1 MAGVYIAERALD
13 DTDIRVFL
21 SVFFLPIRVGVDQSI
36 QSGVDSRGL
45 RNRRQIS
52 VIEHIY
58 IPCRGTRHV
67 GYQNGQSDS
76 FRNLFAIEIFK
87 YMCVYICRE
96 IIYRAKSNVF

>member
-1 MAGVYIAERALD
+1 MIPIFVYFFPFFSFRFELASIKVSKVAWIAEDCAIVD
-13 DTDIRVFL
+13 KSL
-21 SVFFLPIRVGVDQSI
+21 S
-36 QSGVDSRGL
+36 
-45 RNRRQIS
+45 
-52 VIEHIY
+52 EHIY
-58 IPCRGTRHV
+58 IYISCRGTRHV